1 MEVLS
6 GDKEERVELMTLL
19 IRNLLKENKD
29 LRTMVKN
36 MASFVG
42 DGESSETLKEL
53 SLIPTVAQ
61 VSDHAY
67 PDSVLPHSNLTPS

>member
-1 MEVLS
+1 MLS

-29 LRTMVKN
+29 LRIMVKT

-42 DGESSETLKEL
+42 DGAFAPRDAQET
-53 SLIPTVAQ
+53 AG
-61 VSDHAY
+61 
-67 PDSVLPHSNLTPS
+67 